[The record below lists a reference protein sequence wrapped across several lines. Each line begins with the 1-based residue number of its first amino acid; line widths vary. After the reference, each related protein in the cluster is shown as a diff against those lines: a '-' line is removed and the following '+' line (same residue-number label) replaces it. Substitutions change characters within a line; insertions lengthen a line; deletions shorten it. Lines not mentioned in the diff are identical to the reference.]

1 MTEDEMVGWHHQL
14 NGHGFEWT
22 LGIGDGQ
29 GGLACCSSWGN
40 RESDTTEQRLN
51 RTELNLLNLQSLTQ
65 FEKFSIIISSHILSA
80 SICLF
85 YFFFSDSI
93 DMKIICFD
101 YCPTGF

>member
-1 MTEDEMVGWHHQL
+1 MLQFMGSQRA
-14 NGHGFEWT
+14 GHGSE
-22 LGIGDGQ
+22 
-29 GGLACCSSWGN
+29 
-40 RESDTTEQRLN
+40 LN

-65 FEKFSIIISSHILSA
+65 FEKFSIIISSNILSA